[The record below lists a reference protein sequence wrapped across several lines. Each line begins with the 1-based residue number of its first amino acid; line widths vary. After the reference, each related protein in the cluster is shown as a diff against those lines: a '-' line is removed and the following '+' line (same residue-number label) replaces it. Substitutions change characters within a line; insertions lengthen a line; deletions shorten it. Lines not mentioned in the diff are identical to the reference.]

1 VNAPAYEI
9 PATAALATALKT
21 GVCPPYSTTLF
32 NSISGTVPTGC
43 PNNTSAPVYPYYAV
57 PNANSTAATDTANAS
72 AVWHPITTEWLGLGF
87 ARGLTPPTA
96 PGTNP
101 ITPNAILLLQE
112 PADRSAAGAWPFP
125 AAQIDGVAPGS
136 PGTIGTSPN
145 KKLMTWNG
153 TVPLVTADLAAT

>member
-21 GVCPPYSTTLF
+21 GVCPPYSTTSF

-57 PNANSTAATDTANAS
+57 PNANSTAATDTTSAS
-72 AVWHPITTEWLGLGF
+72 AWSLIDGYLRVEYKDASGVWHPITTEWLGLGF

-112 PADRSAAGAWPFP
+112 PTDRAGTGVWPTT
-125 AAQIDGVAPGS
+125 AQIDGVAPVCN
-136 PGTIGTSPN
+136 P
-145 KKLMTWNG
+145 
-153 TVPLVTADLAAT
+153 